1 MKERNKMKDFDYDVR
16 EKKRIAAGARHR
28 KQGSKSRRCVLPHEY
43 LTPAQLQRRNG
54 QVRTFHMNRPM
65 DAGQW
70 TAMPEDLQR
79 QYIRQLRLRYNV
91 GTARVAAML
100 GMSSG
105 ELRCRLEELGLW
117 DGKRRRMRAEQAQ
130 AWERWLKSKEKEEEI
145 R

>member
-1 MKERNKMKDFDYDVR
+1 MRDFDFEVR

-28 KQGSKSRRCVLPHEY
+28 KQGSKSRSCVLPHEY

-91 GTARVAAML
+91 GTARVAQML
-100 GMSSG
+100 GMSSAQ
-105 ELRCRLEELGLW
+105 LRGCLEELGLW
-117 DGKRRRMRAEQAQ
+117 DGKRRRMRAEQVR
-130 AWERWLKSKEKEEEI
+130 AWERWLAGGEKKEE
-145 R
+145 RA